1 MWILIPVGFFVALVA
16 IVWLIG
22 RVIQGRVVRQADI
35 QQQLLARFGS
45 GQELAEFMETEGG
58 REFMRQF
65 ESNPHRMILGSL
77 SAGVVFSFLGLGFF
91 GLTPLDNDFLFHG
104 VITLALGIGLIVAAI
119 ISKRLS
125 EKWQPA
131 E

>member
-1 MWILIPVGFFVALVA
+1 MWILIPFGFIVALVA

-22 RVIQGRVVRQADI
+22 RVIQGRHAKQADT
-35 QQQLLARFGS
+35 QQRLLAKFES

-58 REFMRQF
+58 REFLRQF

-77 SAGVVFSFLGLGFF
+77 SAGVVLSFLGLGFF
-91 GLTPLDNDFLFHG
+91 VLTPLDSDFVFHG
-104 VITLALGIGLIVAAI
+104 VITLALGIGLIVAAL
-119 ISKRLS
+119 ISRRLS
-125 EKWQPA
+125 AKWQPA